1 MEDEVEFGLGSIFGD
16 DGFLSVAEDFGAEF
30 NSAGFVVPV
39 NVTEG
44 SGEHEASESIEG
56 FVDGD
61 HVFGGGVEFFVGD
74 AGVIDAVF
82 FTADDTSFDFED
94 DFLFVADGEEFAAE
108 GHVFVEREFGAI
120 EHVRIEEVSEAG
132 FASGSGSG
140 DEWAEVGVDFF
151 GLAVVGVEGDEDVVF
166 FGEAVSSFGEDDGA
180 EDCVFDIETGG
191 KFAGACGELDDAVG
205 FGIREGFEGGVD
217 GDERADVDGRVCVV
231 ALLSGIEHLGVL
243 FGSGDRHCLETFGGV
258 CWRKRDGRGIMLAYR
273 GCCKQG
279 EVGVASSVA

>member
-74 AGVIDAVF
+74 AGVIDTVF
-82 FTADDTSFDFED
+82 FTADDTGFDFED

-120 EHVRIEEVSEAG
+120 EHVRVEEISESG
-132 FASGSGSG
+132 FASGGGSG

-151 GLAVVGVEGDEDVVF
+151 GLAVVCVEGDEDVVF